1 MNVPLCVAFSL
12 PFLAAEPGV
21 PELLSD
27 GEENEYD
34 VEFREEFG
42 DDAPTS
48 APVNATECHRAL
60 EKLVQVKLQ
69 FADREIPRPDD
80 WLVFDP
86 QQEGLVPHKKKLQ
99 KRDAEQVDPALAN
112 GEEQQ
117 QQQQTQCGADGSMLS
132 GPVEHAHENG
142 TAESQDPA
150 LAKLSLQVEE
160 NGYAT
165 NGVRRR

>member
-1 MNVPLCVAFSL
+1 MFCTPSL

-21 PELLSD
+21 PELISD
-27 GEENEYD
+27 GEENEND
-34 VEFREEFG
+34 LEFREEFG
-42 DDAPTS
+42 GDDSSLLAA

-86 QQEGLVPHKKKLQ
+86 QEGLVLHKKKMQ
-99 KRDAEQVDPALAN
+99 KRLAKQVDPSLAN
-112 GEEQQ
+112 GEQ
-117 QQQQTQCGADGSMLS
+117 QQQQTQCGAASTLS
-132 GPVEHAHENG
+132 GPKEHEENG
-142 TAESQDPA
+142 VQSQDPA
-150 LAKLSLQVEE
+150 LSKASSAAHKPVE

>member
-1 MNVPLCVAFSL
+1 MTDLLRLFMALLCICSL

-27 GEENEYD
+27 GEENEND
-34 VEFREEFG
+34 IEFREEFG
-42 DDAPTS
+42 DDAMPA

-69 FADREIPRPDD
+69 FADCEIPRPDD

-86 QQEGLVPHKKKLQ
+86 QQEGLVLHKKKMQ
-99 KRDAEQVDPALAN
+99 KRDAEQVDPSLLN
-112 GEEQQ
+112 GGH
-117 QQQQTQCGADGSMLS
+117 QTQCGADGSMLS
-132 GPVEHAHENG
+132 GPEEHEENG
-142 TAESQDPA
+142 AQSQGPT
-150 LAKLSLQVEE
+150 LMKPSLQVE